1 MIYKESEILEIK
13 SSFSEWKEIIISL
26 VAFANKEGGKV
37 IVGFNDNGNP
47 TNQVVGKNTIENLGN
62 KIKNNTDPV
71 LYPSI
76 VVKTFALGE
85 ITEIEVK
92 EAEIKPVFAF
102 NKAFVRV
109 GKSNQKLSNQ
119 EVRNLIKR
127 YTLPDFDMQSFT
139 ENIENIEWDEKLIS
153 QLNKDYFKI
162 KYHTYFDFF
171 KNLNIYRGTNI
182 TNAAYLCFVKKN
194 TLMPNAI
201 IKAARFKGNSMV
213 HFIDMKDFD
222 TNIITAVKDTIE
234 FIKRHINMSVEIEQE
249 PQRKEIWAYPLNAL
263 REAIINAIVHR
274 DYTDHGNIQIRIFD
288 DTLQIW
294 SPGLLPP
301 EINIKKL
308 LSENRSIPGNKK
320 LAQIFY
326 SINLIENWGTGFYRI
341 IDACLQKGLQKPFF
355 EEKTGAFVITFFR
368 KKIKGGING
377 GLKEGINGGLKE
389 GINGGLKLLLHT
401 IKANPGKRTN
411 ELAELLKISKRTIEN
426 RIKKLKQQEKIVF
439 KGSKKTGGYFTMSSK

>member
-26 VAFANKEGGKV
+26 VAFANKKGGKV
-37 IVGFNDNGNP
+37 IVGFNDNGKP
-47 TNQVVGKNTIENLGN
+47 TNQVVGKNTIEDLGN

-109 GKSNQKLSNQ
+109 GKSNQRLSNQ

-127 YTLPDFDMQSFT
+127 YTLQDFDKQPFA

-153 QLNKDYFKI
+153 QLNKEYFKI
-162 KYHTYFDFF
+162 KFHDYLDFY
-171 KNLNIYRGTNI
+171 KNLNIYNGKNI
-182 TNAAYLCFVKKN
+182 TNTAYLCFVKKN

-222 TNIITAVKDTIE
+222 TNIITAVEDTLE
-234 FIKRHINMSVEIEQE
+234 FIKRHINMSVEIDQA

-274 DYTDHGNIQIRIFD
+274 DYTDNGNIQIRIFD

-308 LSENRSIPGNKK
+308 LSENRSIPRNKK

-326 SINLIENWGTGFYRI
+326 NINLIENWGTGFHRI
-341 IDACLQKGLQKPFF
+341 IDACLQKGLLKPFF
-355 EEKTGAFVITFFR
+355 EEKAGAFVVTFFR
-368 KKIKGGING
+368 KKLKGGING
-377 GLKEGINGGLKE
+377 ELKEGIIGGLKG

-401 IKANPGKRTN
+401 IKENPGKRTN
-411 ELAELLKISKRTIEN
+411 ELAKLLKISERTIEKW
-426 RIKKLKQQEKIVF
+426 IKKLKQQEKIVF
-439 KGSKKTGGYFTMSSK
+439 KGSKKTGGYFAMS

>member
-1 MIYKESEILEIK
+1 MSYKESETLEIK

-26 VAFANKEGGKV
+26 VAFANKRGGKV
-37 IVGFNDNGNP
+37 IVGFDDNGNP
-47 TNQVVGKNTIENLGN
+47 TNQIIGKNTIEDLVN

-76 VVKTFALGE
+76 IVKTFALGE
-85 ITEIEVK
+85 IIEIEVK

-109 GKSNQKLSNQ
+109 GKSNQKLSAQ

-127 YTLPDFDMQSFT
+127 YTLPDFDKQHFT
-139 ENIENIEWDEKLIS
+139 ESIENIEWDEKLIT

-162 KYHTYFDFF
+162 NFHTIFDFF
-171 KNLNIYRGTNI
+171 KLINIYNGTNI

-222 TNIITAVKDTIE
+222 TNIITAAEDTLE

-274 DYTDHGNIQIRIFD
+274 DYTDNGNIQIRIFD

-308 LSENRSIPGNKK
+308 LSENRSIPRNKI

-326 SINLIENWGTGFYRI
+326 NINLIENWGTGFHRI
-341 IDACLQKGLQKPFF
+341 IHSCLQNGWQKPLF
-355 EEKTGAFVITFFR
+355 EEKAGAFVVTFFR
-368 KKIKGGING
+368 KK
-377 GLKEGINGGLKE
+377 LKEGINGGLKE
-389 GINGGLKLLLHT
+389 GINGRLKEGINGGLNLLLNT
-401 IKANPGKRTN
+401 IKENPGKRTN
-411 ELAELLKISKRTIEN
+411 ELAKLLKISERTIEKW
-426 RIKKLKQQEKIVF
+426 IKKLKQQEKIAF
-439 KGSKKTGGYFTMSSK
+439 KGSKKTGGYFAESK

>member
-1 MIYKESEILEIK
+1 MIYKESETLELK
-13 SSFSEWKEIIISL
+13 SSFKEWKEIIISL
-26 VAFANKEGGKV
+26 VAFANKGGGKV
-37 IVGFNDNGNP
+37 IVGFDDNGNP
-47 TNQVVGKNTIENLGN
+47 TNQMIGQKTIEDLVN

-102 NKAFVRV
+102 NRTFVRV

-119 EVRNLIKR
+119 EVRNLIRR
-127 YTLPDFDMQSFT
+127 YTLPDFDNQLFT
-139 ENIENIEWDEKLIS
+139 ANFENIEWDEKLIN
-153 QLNKDYFKI
+153 QLNRDYLKLKFN
-162 KYHTYFDFF
+162 TFFDLFES
-171 KNLNIYRGTNI
+171 LGIYDGTDI
-182 TNAAYLCFVKKN
+182 ANAAYLCFVKKN
-194 TLMPNAI
+194 TLMPNAV

-222 TNIITAVKDTIE
+222 TNIITAVENTLE
-234 FIKRHINMSVEIEQE
+234 FIKRHINMTVEINQA

-274 DYTDHGNIQIRIFD
+274 DYTDSGNIQIRIFD
-288 DTLQIW
+288 DTLQVW

-308 LSENRSIPGNKK
+308 LLENRSIPRNKK

-326 SINLIENWGTGFYRI
+326 NINLIENWGTGFHRI
-341 IDACLQKGLQKPFF
+341 VNACLQKGLKKPFF
-355 EEKTGAFVITFFR
+355 EEKASAFVITFF
-368 KKIKGGING
+368 KEKA
-377 GLKEGINGGLKE
+377 KEGINGGIKE
-389 GINGGLKLLLHT
+389 GINGGIKEGIKLLLHT
-401 IKANPGKRTN
+401 VKGKPGKRTN
-411 ELAELLKISKRTIEN
+411 ELAELLQISPKTMEKW
-426 RIKKLKQQEKIVF
+426 IKKLKQQEKIVF
-439 KGSKKTGGYFTMSSK
+439 KGSKKTGGYFVK